1 MSSNTRFF
9 ISNIFISNAR
19 LKLAKNQ
26 ANAKQQPKTELLLF
40 EHYSHSSSTLL
51 SKNNRIY
58 SKKQAEE
65 QFCLYLW
72 DYAINRNEDEDEIE
86 K

>member
-9 ISNIFISNAR
+9 ISNTFISNAR

-26 ANAKQQPKTELLLF
+26 ANAKQQPKNELLLF
-40 EHYSHSSSTLL
+40 EHYSHSLSTLL
-51 SKNNRIY
+51 SENNRIY
-58 SKKQAEE
+58 SKQQAEE